1 MPKDKLFVVG
11 IGPGAKEYIT
21 EFAKKIIKNAD
32 LVAGFEPA
40 INIIRDLINTRA
52 EIIVLDYAS
61 EKPKLNMIRSKFR
74 DSKRCVICCVGDPNF
89 SDQQFIKKIRSA
101 CSQTGAPRNE
111 FRGTCVTAPC
121 GATSRSAI
129 PPDGTSESSGI
140 GIEVIPGISS
150 VQIACA
156 KAGLAMEDIRFITF
170 HKSGS
175 LKAEK
180 MELIEAAKL
189 GKNIILLPRPWD
201 FMPQDIAKFLIR
213 KGIPPKTRISVYENL
228 TLKNE
233 AVFRGSLENFLE
245 KDFSDL
251 SIMIIK
257 QNRLRQKL

>member
-11 IGPGAKEYIT
+11 VGPGAKGYIT
-21 EFAKKIIKNAD
+21 EIVRKIIKNAD
-32 LVAGFEPA
+32 LVAGFESA
-40 INIIRDLINTRA
+40 INIIRDLINKKA

-61 EKPKLNMIRSKFR
+61 EKLKLNMIACKLRE
-74 DSKRCVICCVGDPNF
+74 SKRCVICCMGDPNF

-101 CSQTGAPRNE
+101 FGQ
-111 FRGTCVTAPC
+111 
-121 GATSRSAI
+121 
-129 PPDGTSESSGI
+129 
-140 GIEVIPGISS
+140 IEVIPGISS

-156 KAGLAMEDIRFITF
+156 EAGLAMEDIRFITF

-180 MELIEAAKL
+180 MELIEALKV
-189 GKNIILLPRPWD
+189 GENIILLPRPWD

-213 KGIPPKTRISVYENL
+213 KGISPKTGISVYENL

-233 AVFRGSLENFLE
+233 AVFKGSLEDLLG

-251 SIMIIK
+251 SIMIICATNIGASATQCGGK
-257 QNRLRQKL
+257 SKNYG

>member
-11 IGPGAKEYIT
+11 VGPGAKGYIT
-21 EFAKKIIKNAD
+21 EIAKKIIKNAD

-40 INIIRDLINTRA
+40 INIIRDLINRRA

-61 EKPKLNMIRSKFR
+61 EKLKLNMIAGKLKE
-74 DSKRCVICCVGDPNF
+74 SKRCVICCVGDPNF
-89 SDQQFIKKIRSA
+89 SDRQFIKKIRSA
-101 CSQTGAPRNE
+101 FGQ
-111 FRGTCVTAPC
+111 
-121 GATSRSAI
+121 
-129 PPDGTSESSGI
+129 
-140 GIEVIPGISS
+140 IEVIPGISS

-156 KAGLAMEDIRFITF
+156 KAGLAMEDTRFITF

-175 LKAEK
+175 IKAEK
-180 MELIEAAKL
+180 MELMEALKV

-213 KGIPPKTRISVYENL
+213 KGIPPKTGISVYENL

-233 AVFRGSLENFLE
+233 DVFNGGLEDLSGKN
-245 KDFSDL
+245 FSDL

-257 QNRLRQKL
+257 NYGQENRLRR

>member
-11 IGPGAKEYIT
+11 IGPGAKGHIT
-21 EFAKKIIKNAD
+21 EIAKKIIKNAD

-40 INIIRDLINTRA
+40 INIIRDLIKRRA

-61 EKPKLNMIRSKFR
+61 EKLKLNMIRSKLR
-74 DSKRCVICCVGDPNF
+74 ESKRCVICCVGDPNF
-89 SDQQFIKKIRSA
+89 SDRQFIKKIRQA
-101 CSQTGAPRNE
+101 FGQ
-111 FRGTCVTAPC
+111 
-121 GATSRSAI
+121 
-129 PPDGTSESSGI
+129 
-140 GIEVIPGISS
+140 IEVIPGISS
-150 VQIACA
+150 VQIAA
-156 KAGLAMEDIRFITF
+156 ALAGLAMVDIRFITL

-175 LKAEK
+175 IKAEK
-180 MELIEAAKL
+180 MELIEALKK

-228 TLKNE
+228 TLENE
-233 AVFRGSLENFLE
+233 AVFNGSLEDLLE

>member
-11 IGPGAKEYIT
+11 VGPGAKGYIT
-21 EFAKKIIKNAD
+21 ELAKKIIKNAE

-61 EKPKLNMIRSKFR
+61 EKPKLNMIRGKLR
-74 DSKRCVICCVGDPNF
+74 ESKRCVICCVGDPNF

-101 CSQTGAPRNE
+101 CGQ
-111 FRGTCVTAPC
+111 
-121 GATSRSAI
+121 
-129 PPDGTSESSGI
+129 
-140 GIEVIPGISS
+140 IEVIPGISS

-170 HKSGS
+170 HKSGT

-180 MELIEAAKL
+180 MELIEALKE

-201 FMPQDIAKFLIR
+201 FMPQDIARFLIR
-213 KGIPPKTRISVYENL
+213 KDIPPKTRISVYENL

-233 AVFRGSLENFLE
+233 AVFNGSLEDFLE
-245 KDFSDL
+245 KDFSAL
-251 SIMIIK
+251 SIMISK
-257 QNRLRQKL
+257 NYGQNS